1 LSFFPHFFFI
11 FLIFFIFFLFLLHQA
26 ENESQ
31 TGQQAGGAL
40 TKANEAAMH
49 ALAGP
54 GNKADAATG
63 KRTLQ

>member
-1 LSFFPHFFFI
+1 MKKKI
-11 FLIFFIFFLFLLHQA
+11 DFFIFFVFILLDQA

-63 KRTLQ
+63 KRTLEV

>member
-1 LSFFPHFFFI
+1 MKKKIDFFI
-11 FLIFFIFFLFLLHQA
+11 FLVFILLDQA

-63 KRTLQ
+63 KRTLEV